1 MATSASRF
9 FEPTSDGELTV
20 ELGEHVRE
28 LIGNLAQQLRE
39 LLMIDESADL
49 ARLYPTAYPDDPDQ
63 DAFFQQMVHDQL
75 LMSRLEGIDTVERT
89 LRSELITADEA
100 DAWMGTINQLR
111 LVIGTRLDVS
121 EDDAPIEA
129 DDPQR
134 DHRVIYQALS
144 HILEDLTEARGQLL

>member
-1 MATSASRF
+1 VPTSANRF
-9 FEPTSDGELTV
+9 FEPTSDGELAV

-28 LIGNLAQQLRE
+28 LLGSLAQQLRE
-39 LLMIDESADL
+39 LLMIDESEDL

-89 LRSELITADEA
+89 LKSELITSDEA

-121 EDDAPIEA
+121 ENEAPIDA

-144 HILEDLTEARGQLL
+144 HILEDLTEARAELL